1 MRMRSGSF
9 RIGSVIVAALALG
22 SAAAAQPVH
31 PLYPFLDDG
40 DRARA
45 SAAVQDA
52 LEHRL
57 SGESEAWRGDSAGVS
72 GTVTPQRTFQIG
84 SGHWCREFQ
93 EAVVLPGQAEIR
105 LLTACRS
112 QDDGRWIVVDPAG

>member
-1 MRMRSGSF
+1 MRFGPF
-9 RIGSVIVAALALG
+9 RIASLFAVALAFG

-40 DRARA
+40 DRAVA

-57 SGESEAWRGDSAGVS
+57 SGESEAWRGASAGVS
-72 GTVTPQRTFQIG
+72 GTVTPQRTFRIG

-112 QDDGRWIVVDPAG
+112 QDDGRWIVVEPGG